1 MKIYKN
7 LCICVITLIFNVI
20 YAYGDDIQVADF
32 NELINSNP
40 QSGDV
45 IEFTDNLNSD
55 ASIGNRFLN
64 LNLTFDGNNYYLNGN
79 NDFSGF
85 ILNQDSIFNNVDF
98 NNCKGQ
104 EYQGSDFAGA
114 LFNFNGNMRINSSNF
129 SGNFVNAGDTD
140 YGIGGAVYNLNTG
153 LINIDS
159 ANFNGNYAHGA
170 LAAGGALANGFSNTD
185 NPDMNISNSIFEN
198 NHTLGDLTSEG
209 GALFN
214 KGTLNISD
222 SIFKNNYSESGDEM
236 IDFSYGGAINNNG
249 SMTISNTEFSGNYGV
264 GDGVEGA
271 VLGGAIYNRGNL
283 TIENSTFKENYT
295 QSQFYAEGGAI
306 YNDTGAT
313 TTIKNSLIEN
323 NRVDSQAQFGYGGA
337 LYNAGTFVIEN
348 STLKANYDKN
358 GELNDIYNT
367 GTVEFTG
374 SGNTNIESGI
384 RGLGTVTKKGSG
396 ILNLGGVNEDY
407 NGTFNFEAGTVN
419 LLANSSYFT
428 ASDTNFSNN
437 INFNMRNGDINN
449 INFGNLNLSGKANI
463 YADVDFNTNLMDRIN
478 ANSVSGNGQINVA
491 GLSFEGTPQS
501 SFISIP
507 FADNV
512 LKDYVQYTPSTIQTP
527 IYNYNVSY
535 DSSDGDFNF
544 SRGGFNSSV
553 FTPAVA
559 AQLAG
564 YAVQTETY
572 KNVFSNLDMVMIYPP
587 DKRKTLSLKNKSANN
602 YGQFAFSPLSFPE
615 ERQGI
620 WFKPYTIFEKV
631 HLKNGPDVSNV
642 GYGSL
647 FGGESELRSLKNGW
661 YYLYGAYASYNGSH
675 QTFNGNSIYNNGG
688 LVGADAAF
696 YKGNFFSLWT
706 ADVGANAA
714 EAQTNFGK
722 DNFAMLNT
730 GVAQKTGYNIQTF
743 ERRLIIQ
750 PSLLT
755 AYTFVNTFNYTTS
768 SNVNMNSD
776 PLHAIQI
783 QPQLKFIGNFK
794 NYFQPY
800 ISVSMVWNIIDDT
813 RFYANDVYLPEL
825 SIKPYVQYGAGIQKR
840 YGDRITGFL
849 EAMIR
854 NGGRNGIALLFGL
867 RISL

>member
-313 TTIKNSLIEN
+313 TTLKNS
-323 NRVDSQAQFGYGGA
+323 
-337 LYNAGTFVIEN
+337 
-348 STLKANYDKN
+348 
-358 GELNDIYNT
+358 
-367 GTVEFTG
+367 
-374 SGNTNIESGI
+374 
-384 RGLGTVTKKGSG
+384 
-396 ILNLGGVNEDY
+396 
-407 NGTFNFEAGTVN
+407 
-419 LLANSSYFT
+419 
-428 ASDTNFSNN
+428 
-437 INFNMRNGDINN
+437 
-449 INFGNLNLSGKANI
+449 
-463 YADVDFNTNLMDRIN
+463 
-478 ANSVSGNGQINVA
+478 
-491 GLSFEGTPQS
+491 
-501 SFISIP
+501 
-507 FADNV
+507 
-512 LKDYVQYTPSTIQTP
+512 
-527 IYNYNVSY
+527 
-535 DSSDGDFNF
+535 
-544 SRGGFNSSV
+544 
-553 FTPAVA
+553 
-559 AQLAG
+559 
-564 YAVQTETY
+564 
-572 KNVFSNLDMVMIYPP
+572 
-587 DKRKTLSLKNKSANN
+587 
-602 YGQFAFSPLSFPE
+602 
-615 ERQGI
+615 
-620 WFKPYTIFEKV
+620 
-631 HLKNGPDVSNV
+631 
-642 GYGSL
+642 
-647 FGGESELRSLKNGW
+647 
-661 YYLYGAYASYNGSH
+661 
-675 QTFNGNSIYNNGG
+675 
-688 LVGADAAF
+688 
-696 YKGNFFSLWT
+696 
-706 ADVGANAA
+706 
-714 EAQTNFGK
+714 
-722 DNFAMLNT
+722 
-730 GVAQKTGYNIQTF
+730 
-743 ERRLIIQ
+743 
-750 PSLLT
+750 
-755 AYTFVNTFNYTTS
+755 
-768 SNVNMNSD
+768 
-776 PLHAIQI
+776 
-783 QPQLKFIGNFK
+783 
-794 NYFQPY
+794 
-800 ISVSMVWNIIDDT
+800 
-813 RFYANDVYLPEL
+813 
-825 SIKPYVQYGAGIQKR
+825 
-840 YGDRITGFL
+840 
-849 EAMIR
+849 
-854 NGGRNGIALLFGL
+854 
-867 RISL
+867 